1 MLSFVL
7 DVSRHH
13 KDADWSQL
21 TVKWC
26 SEITYQLKK
35 NRWQIFFTI
44 GLSLAHCISCCWC
57 TEEATASGW
66 DHILSL
72 LDCLRCG
79 LTHKP
84 APQPMHLLLIQT
96 SPHSEGLNFICA
108 TDRNIV
114 SSQKK
119 LHSLLLSSKLCNC
132 KNNEG
137 FQWVLQ
143 LSFCNEIQW
152 KHGAQGFL
160 PSLQNHRASWQY
172 SYIYANPRTNSK
184 RCERNSIFAWSV
196 CAVCFF
202 VLLLLLQ
209 GSSSAHHPFTLFSIL
224 RTTNILHSNSR

>member
-1 MLSFVL
+1 
-7 DVSRHH
+7 
-13 KDADWSQL
+13 
-21 TVKWC
+21 
-26 SEITYQLKK
+26 
-35 NRWQIFFTI
+35 
-44 GLSLAHCISCCWC
+44 
-57 TEEATASGW
+57 
-66 DHILSL
+66 
-72 LDCLRCG
+72 
-79 LTHKP
+79 
-84 APQPMHLLLIQT
+84 MHLLLIQT
-96 SPHSEGLNFICA
+96 SPYSKGLNFICA

-152 KHGAQGFL
+152 KHGTQGFL

-184 RCERNSIFAWSV
+184 RRERNSIFAWSV

-202 VLLLLLQ
+202 VLLLQ
-209 GSSSAHHPFTLFSIL
+209 GSSPAHILLLCFPFSG
-224 RTTNILHSNSR
+224 LHTSYTAAADRFLLKWKTVHMYMLLAKPINLDISKIWPPPIT